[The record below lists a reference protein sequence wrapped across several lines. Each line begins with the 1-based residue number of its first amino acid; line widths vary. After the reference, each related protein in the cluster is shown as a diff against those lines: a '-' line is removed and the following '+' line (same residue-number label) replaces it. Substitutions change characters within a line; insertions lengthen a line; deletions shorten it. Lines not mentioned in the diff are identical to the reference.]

1 MRWLIALQA
10 RNARW
15 AIAIALLGA
24 TMALALVCWS
34 RAELIAMPPSF
45 LLLDRHG
52 VFLAQIGTE
61 EKAGYGYWPAPP
73 ASDRVV
79 SALLALEDRRFWSHP
94 GIDPLAVL
102 RAASQNVTA
111 GRRVSGASSIAMQ
124 VARLQRPAPRTLIN
138 KALEAGTALA
148 LTLRH
153 GRAAVL
159 AQYLRLVPF
168 GNDSHG
174 IAHAARFYF
183 DKPAADLSWAEI
195 ALLAALPQAPTRM
208 NPLNQGGRTRAIAR
222 GQRVLD
228 YLAGAGV
235 LPERDLALARQQL
248 AEIRLAERPRRPETT
263 IHLALRLERLLGGAD
278 AWLGAHQEARIFTT
292 VDLEL
297 QNEVERLLQRRL
309 ATGRAHGANQAAA
322 IVVDRKSR
330 EVLAAIGSS
339 GYFAAAGAFDFA
351 TVSRSPGST
360 LKPFLYALALELGA
374 VRPDRLL
381 LDEPGAGIE
390 NADRLYLG
398 SLSPR
403 QALANSRN
411 APAAELVRQLGLDTS
426 WAFLRQLGLHDG
438 DQPARYYGLGMA
450 VGALPTT
457 LERLTRAYG
466 ALANDGMIAD
476 LVWWQGQDS
485 AAPFRVIDESVAR
498 QVTLFL
504 ADPMARL
511 PSFQRL
517 GPAEFDFPVAV
528 KTGTSQDYRDAW
540 TMAFSPRYLVGVW
553 IGRPDAGPMQGL
565 SGMTTAAPLAH
576 DILLALHQRPGRS
589 IALPAFPAPGDSH
602 REEVCAGPER
612 PACFAEH
619 VPSGL
624 PPERASVVLIDRATG
639 AIASQGVP
647 EERIIVV
654 PILDPPSGRRMMAA
668 AHAAAAVAIAT
679 PLHNTR
685 IIISPDAPIATQT
698 IALRA
703 NVRGPFQDVTWYV
716 DGRKLATAPA
726 AQPVRWPV
734 ESGRHRFRAELS
746 GRGESSPEVW
756 ITVE

>member
-1 MRWLIALQA
+1 MRRLLALQA

-15 AIAIALLGA
+15 AIAIALVGA
-24 TMALALVCWS
+24 TTAFALVCWS
-34 RAELIAMPPSF
+34 RAELVAMPPSF

-52 VFLAQIGTE
+52 VFLAQIGAE
-61 EKAGYGYWPAPP
+61 EKTGYGYWPAPP

-102 RAASQNVTA
+102 RAASQNIAA

-208 NPLNQGGRTRAIAR
+208 NPLNQDGRARAIAR

-263 IHLALRLERLLGGAD
+263 IHLALRLERKLGGAD

-292 VDLEL
+292 VDLGL
-297 QNEVERLLQRRL
+297 QNELERLLQRRL
-309 ATGRAHGANQAAA
+309 AAGRAHGANQAAA
-322 IVVDRKSR
+322 IVVDRQSR

-360 LKPFLYALALELGA
+360 LKPFLYALALEVGA

-398 SLSPR
+398 SLLPR

-438 DQPARYYGLGMA
+438 DQPARYYGLGLA

-457 LERLTRAYG
+457 LERLARAYG

-485 AAPFRVIDESVAR
+485 AAPFRVLDTGVTR

-540 TMAFSPRYLVGVW
+540 TMAYSPSYLVGVW

-589 IALPAFPAPGDSH
+589 IAVPAFPAPGDSH
-602 REEVCAGPER
+602 REEVCGGPER
-612 PACFAEH
+612 PACFVEH

-624 PPERASVVLIDRATG
+624 PPERADVVLIDQATG
-639 AIASQGVP
+639 AIASQEVP

-654 PILDPPSGRRMMAA
+654 PILDPPSGRRTIAS
-668 AHAAAAVAIAT
+668 AHAGAAVAIAT

-685 IIISPDAPIATQT
+685 IIISPDAPAATQT

-716 DGRKLATAPA
+716 DGRRLATAPA

-734 ESGRHRFRAELS
+734 ETGRHRFRAELS
-746 GRGESSPEVW
+746 GNGESSSEVW